1 MLIEVVR
8 EKYLEHATM
17 GKMFVDGV
25 FFAFTLEDKVRE
37 VKVWGETAIPTGTY
51 SVFVRYSN
59 RFKKELVAVKDVP
72 KFDGVLIHGGNT
84 DKDTHGCILIGE
96 MRDLKVGTIYK
107 CGDVVAKIT
116 ELVRKNPDSTIVVR

>member
-25 FFAFTLEDKVRE
+25 FYAFTLEDKVRE

-116 ELVRKNPDSTIVVR
+116 ELVRNNPNSTIVVR

>member
-8 EKYLEHATM
+8 EKYLEHVTM

-25 FFAFTLEDKVRE
+25 FYAFTLEDKVRE

>member
-8 EKYLEHATM
+8 EKYLDNATM

-37 VKVWGETAIPTGTY
+37 IKVWGETAIPTGTY

-59 RFKKELVAVKDVP
+59 RFKKELVAIKDVP
-72 KFDGVLIHGGNT
+72 NFDGVLIHGGNT

-96 MRDLKVGTIYK
+96 MRDLKAGTIYK
-107 CGDVVAKIT
+107 CGDVVKKIT
-116 ELVRKNPDSTIVVR
+116 DLVRKNPNSTIVVR

>member
-1 MLIEVVR
+1 
-8 EKYLEHATM
+8 M

-37 VKVWGETAIPTGTY
+37 IKVWGETAIPTGTY

-59 RFKKELVAVKDVP
+59 RFKKELVAIKDVP
-72 KFDGVLIHGGNT
+72 NFDGVLIHGGNT

-96 MRDLKVGTIYK
+96 MRDLKSGTIYK
-107 CGDVVAKIT
+107 CGDVVKKIT
-116 ELVRKNPDSTIVVR
+116 DLVRKNPNSTIVVR

>member
-8 EKYLEHATM
+8 EKYLDNSTM

-37 VKVWGETAIPTGTY
+37 IKVWGETAIPTGTY

-59 RFKKELVAVKDVP
+59 RFKKELVAIKDVP
-72 KFDGVLIHGGNT
+72 NFDGVLIHGGNT

-96 MRDLKVGTIYK
+96 MRDLKAGTIYK
-107 CGDVVAKIT
+107 CGDVVKKIT
-116 ELVRKNPDSTIVVR
+116 DLVRKNPNSTIVVR

>member
-8 EKYLEHATM
+8 EKYLDNATI

-37 VKVWGETAIPTGTY
+37 IKVWGETAIPTGTY

-59 RFKKELVAVKDVP
+59 RFKKELVAIKDVP
-72 KFDGVLIHGGNT
+72 NFDGVLIHGGNT

-96 MRDLKVGTIYK
+96 MRDLKAGTIYK
-107 CGDVVAKIT
+107 CGDVVNKIT
-116 ELVRKNPDSTIVVR
+116 DLVRKNPNSTIVVR

>member
-116 ELVRKNPDSTIVVR
+116 ELVRNNPNSTIVVR